1 MRHWLTTLARTLRQG
16 FGSANMSLA
25 GAGCALYAMLAV
37 FPLLTL
43 LVAVHGTARDP
54 AAPEPALATLGDLLP
69 EEAYALIA
77 RHLAELA
84 AAPRPRLG
92 TETAITPGI
101 AAFSALSG
109 IRALLSALSILRGAP
124 ETRSLVAFYATALAM
139 TLLGLL
145 ALAVAVAALVVLLPV
160 LPLLGVPPELVAL
173 LRRSTLVPAALLVC
187 PAVAQLYRY
196 GPAGPRAPWR
206 QVLPG
211 AVFANPVRIAASVL
225 FSLYV
230 SAYVSAWADYGR
242 VYGALGAAMALLMW
256 FCVSAHA
263 LLLGMARNVERERA

>member
-1 MRHWLTTLARTLRQG
+1 MRHWLTTLARTLQQG

-37 FPLLTL
+37 FPLPTL
-43 LVAVHGTARDP
+43 LVAVYGTARDP
-54 AAPEPALATLGDLLP
+54 AALEPALATLGALLP

-92 TETAITPGI
+92 TETAITLGRI
-101 AAFSALSG
+101 AAFSASSG

-124 ETRSLVAFYATALAM
+124 ETRSLVAFYATVLAM

-145 ALAVAVAALVVLLPV
+145 ALAAAVAALVVLLPV

-173 LRRSTLVPAALLVC
+173 LRRSTLVPAALLIC
-187 PAVAQLYRY
+187 PAVAELYRY

-206 QVLPG
+206 RVLPG
-211 AVFANPVRIAASVL
+211 AVFANPVWIAASVL

-230 SAYVSAWADYGR
+230 SAWADHGR
-242 VYGALGAAMALLMW
+242 VYGALEAAMALLMW
-256 FCVSAHA
+256 FCVSAH
-263 LLLGMARNVERERA
+263 LLFLGMARNVERERA